1 MREIL
6 RQSLPRSRKKAWEA
20 LVGGGVGI
28 FFRNGWLIAC
38 ATLGVM
44 LAVVIWDFV
53 AVSRE
58 SAKRA
63 SLIITSGWS
72 EPVDS
77 SRIPEWLFNV
87 LAIGIFVVLV
97 FATSYFGYRAF
108 GSRQNA
114 EPEVA
119 SAKPK
124 KDIEPPTVHELFQ
137 HDFKFLSSDG
147 AAETEKRDQNGLLN
161 HTNLEY
167 KIWYD
172 TDSKSKFISIY
183 IPHYLDLYGVLQII
197 PDSIK
202 KMVDGPISTITLPDR
217 PADKTR
223 VTVMASNGIASRI
236 EVKNPG
242 DYSSVN
248 PNDLIFTGRVFLYF
262 VDDLSLPQLG
272 DLERAYNSNGLFPQF
287 RGEDYVSEK
296 WSQMR
301 MTNK

>member
-1 MREIL
+1 
-6 RQSLPRSRKKAWEA
+6 
-20 LVGGGVGI
+20 VGGGVGI

-44 LAVVIWDFV
+44 LGVVIWDFV

-58 SAKRA
+58 SAKRTP
-63 SLIITSGWS
+63 LIIASGWNKS
-72 EPVDS
+72 DDS
-77 SRIPEWLFNV
+77 PRIPEWLYNI
-87 LAIGIFVVLV
+87 LAIGIFIFL
-97 FATSYFGYRAF
+97 ACSTSYFGYRAF
-108 GSRQNA
+108 GPRQNA
-114 EPEVA
+114 EAEVA
-119 SAKPK
+119 SVKPK

-147 AAETEKRDQNGLLN
+147 TAETEKRDQNGLLN
-161 HTNLEY
+161 RTNLEY

-172 TDSKSKFISIY
+172 VDSKSRFISIY
-183 IPHYLDLYGVLQII
+183 IPHYIDLYGTLQVL

-202 KMVDGPISTITLPDR
+202 GMLDGPISTITLPDR

-223 VTVMASNGIASRI
+223 VTVIASNGVASRI

-248 PNDLIFTGRVFLYF
+248 PNDLMFTGRIFIYF

-272 DLERAYNSNGLFPQF
+272 DLERAYNEKGLSPQF
-287 RGEDYVSEK
+287 RSQDYVSEK
-296 WSQMR
+296 WSQMQ